1 MRPRWALPVY
11 AAPPAELP
19 VLMKEV
25 LRRLDEEEDPAAV
38 KAAVLADEGK
48 TEWLADAMKIL
59 DVEFVPILSK
69 RGALHGHAY

>member
-1 MRPRWALPVY
+1 
-11 AAPPAELP
+11 
-19 VLMKEV
+19 MKEV